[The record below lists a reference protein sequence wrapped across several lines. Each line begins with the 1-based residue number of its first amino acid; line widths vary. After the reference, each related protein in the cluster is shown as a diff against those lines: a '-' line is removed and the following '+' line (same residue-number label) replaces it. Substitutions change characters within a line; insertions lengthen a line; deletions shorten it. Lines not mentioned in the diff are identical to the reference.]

1 MTDMTALGIEVAV
14 LRVFTDA
21 AGDFGN
27 LLGVVDAAAVPTPRR
42 QALATE
48 LGYSETV
55 FVDLPA
61 AGTTTAQAWIFTPT
75 TELSFAGHPTVGA
88 AWWLR
93 ERGTPVET
101 LQVPAGDL
109 QVRYSDDRTAV
120 VARAEWGPEF
130 VIHALASVDQVLAAD
145 PADYADDGYH
155 YLWAW
160 LDRDRGHIRSRM
172 FANEP
177 GVPEDEATGSAAVR
191 LTGHL
196 RCDLTITQGRGS
208 QILTNWHPEGWVSVQ
223 GRVVSDGIRR
233 LGAQPPSVAAPSG
246 SIVPIMPFVPEEP

>member
-1 MTDMTALGIEVAV
+1 MTDLPAAGIEIAV
-14 LRVFTDA
+14 LRVFTNA

-27 LLGVVDAAAVPTPRR
+27 PLGVVDAAAVPAPRR
-42 QALATE
+42 QALARY

-61 AGTTTAQAWIFTPT
+61 AGATTARAWIYTPT
-75 TELSFAGHPTVGA
+75 TELPFAGHPTVGA

-101 LQVPAGDL
+101 LQVAAGEL
-109 QVRYSDDRTAV
+109 QVRYAHDRTAV

-130 VIHALASVDQVLAAD
+130 VIHALGSVDQVLTAD
-145 PADYADDGYH
+145 PADYGDDRYH

-160 LDRDRGHIRSRM
+160 LDRGSSSGPGQIRARM

-191 LTGHL
+191 LTGYL
-196 RCDLTITQGRGS
+196 RRDLTIIQGRGS
-208 QILTNWHPEGWVSVQ
+208 QILTTWLPGGWVAVA
-223 GRVVSDGIRR
+223 GRVVGDGYRT
-233 LGAQPPSVAAPSG
+233 
-246 SIVPIMPFVPEEP
+246 E

>member
-1 MTDMTALGIEVAV
+1 MTDAPALEITV

-21 AGDFGN
+21 AGCFGN
-27 LLGVVDAAAVPTPRR
+27 PLGVVDAAAVPVSRR
-42 QALATE
+42 QAIATE

-61 AGTTTAQAWIFTPT
+61 DGATTANVWIFTPT
-75 TELSFAGHPTVGA
+75 TELTFAGHPTVGA

-93 ERGTPVET
+93 ECGTPVET
-101 LQVPAGDL
+101 LQVPAGTL
-109 QVRYSDDRTAV
+109 EVRHSDDLTAV

-130 VIHALASVDQVLAAD
+130 VMHALAAEHEVLAAD
-145 PADYADDGYH
+145 PADYADGGYH

-191 LTGHL
+191 LTGQL
-196 RCDLTITQGRGS
+196 RRDLTIIQGRGS
-208 QILTNWHPEGWVSVQ
+208 QILTTWCGPGDRVAVC
-223 GRVVSDGIRR
+223 GRVVNDGVRR
-233 LGAQPPSVAAPSG
+233 LGGGTTWLVT
-246 SIVPIMPFVPEEP
+246 